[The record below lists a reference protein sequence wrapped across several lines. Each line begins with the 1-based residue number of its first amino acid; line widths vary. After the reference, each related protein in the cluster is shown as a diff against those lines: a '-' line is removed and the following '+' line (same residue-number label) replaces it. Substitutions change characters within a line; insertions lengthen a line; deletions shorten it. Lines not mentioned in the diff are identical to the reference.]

1 MHSAL
6 KMFKS
11 LNQGIYMRLFLMKES
26 KFIQTEVDLELYRLL
41 RYISRKEKKASR
53 KYSEKLWRSMSR
65 NIKRK

>member
-1 MHSAL
+1 
-6 KMFKS
+6 
-11 LNQGIYMRLFLMKES
+11 MKES